1 MPIRSKPQFFACARQ
16 LSARVDRFSS
26 LVASPSPASL
36 PSPDARVADS
46 TRPSASSLSIRADS
60 FGPHHGLHFVGEDD
74 EEELLCDYAPN
85 SALQADGTVG
95 IVGEDGEVS
104 LPVTPSL
111 GRSGSYKVSHGP
123 TEAQKRAMMMGRSML
138 ATQNSFGGG
147 YHGGYGGYDEEPCL
161 SDSWHATETSDASI
175 TALRRQ
181 YHRVFGKETS
191 SNNRQWLLRR
201 LAGINSYGGSD
212 ASDDAGDFHSGNG
225 EGGSDGEDG
234 SPFTSASAGTHDG
247 GFFSVGDSGRKMGV
261 PRGVVGRGRAA
272 EKAAAPVARGA
283 PTRGKADGRRGPKG
297 KRGRGDSDSAD
308 GGAAK
313 TDASAAGKKRKGGH
327 HSDSEDHS
335 GEPPVKSGRKPAGGR
350 KGADTPGANGRR
362 SKHHNPWAL
371 EEAEA
376 LVEGVAKCGGGKWAD
391 IKKLNYPAIE
401 HRTAV
406 DLKDKWRNLLRI
418 AMLPHQ
424 PVKSAGDKKREIP
437 PELLARVRE
446 LAAKQA
452 KKAAQDGR
460 SRNGGR

>member
-1 MPIRSKPQFFACARQ
+1 M
-16 LSARVDRFSS
+16 DRFSS
-26 LVASPSPASL
+26 TTCASRSSVFL
-36 PSPDARVADS
+36 TSHDARVADS
-46 TRPSASSLSIRADS
+46 IRPPASPPNTRADS

-85 SALQADGTVG
+85 SALQDDGTVG

-111 GRSGSYKVSHGP
+111 GRSGSYKVNHGP
-123 TEAQKRAMMMGRSML
+123 TDAQKRAMMMGRSML
-138 ATQNSFGGG
+138 ATQNSFGGYRG
-147 YHGGYGGYDEEPCL
+147 AYGGYDEEPCL

-181 YHRVFGKETS
+181 YHTVFGKETS

-201 LAGINSYGGSD
+201 LAEINSYGGDD

-247 GFFSVGDSGRKMGV
+247 RFFSVGDSEKKMGV

-272 EKAAAPVARGA
+272 EKAAAPVVRGASARGK
-283 PTRGKADGRRGPKG
+283 TEKSDGRRGPKV

-335 GEPPVKSGRKPAGGR
+335 GEPPVKSGRKPAGR
-350 KGADTPGANGRR
+350 KGADAPGANGRR

-376 LVEGVAKCGGGKWAD
+376 LVEGVARCGGGKWAD

-452 KKAAQDGR
+452 KKVAQDGR